1 MKKIALLISLSITF
15 SSAIYAQDIT
25 PDSWVDDDSDTKIS
39 LPVGQNAPDGLKG
52 RVSILKAA
60 GGKEEIFKI
69 KVSDAAGDMFAI
81 RNATA
86 LDGIFIPAIYSHNQ
100 TDNRISL
107 SFGISTNPTN
117 DTGNEPLLKFEGRL
131 YTNGETETGVS
142 AVINRPLC
150 SWTNLNVVKM
160 QMSAAGNLGIGITSP
175 QAQLHTSGT
184 VRFAG
189 IPTNGGTSIVM
200 ADGAGNLSRQNLPYN
215 ATIPFI
221 NTSSND
227 NVLQK
232 FNSGN
237 ILVNSQIID
246 NGNNIGI
253 GGSPTTN
260 GKLTIY
266 GTLHMMSDERT
277 KTHIVKMDNA
287 LEKIDKLNGY
297 YYEWKEN
304 GTQTEVGLLAQ
315 EVEKVLPEAVSE
327 NEKGTKFLNYDGL
340 IPVLTEA
347 IKEQQKLIKAQGLEL
362 EKLKKEVEALKRK

>member
-1 MKKIALLISLSITF
+1 MKKITFLL
-15 SSAIYAQDIT
+15 SAIVLC
-25 PDSWVDDDSDTKIS
+25 S
-39 LPVGQNAPDGLKG
+39 
-52 RVSILKAA
+52 
-60 GGKEEIFKI
+60 I
-69 KVSDAAGDMFAI
+69 KVSAQDTTPDRWIDNNNETNITIPSGGRINIIKTPESSYSSQDEIKRIRMFDSANDYFSI
-81 RNATA
+81 RNATG
-86 LDGIFIPAIYSHNQ
+86 LDNRFIPWLIGYNE
-100 TDNRISL
+100 TDARVSMFV
-107 SFGISTNPTN
+107 SGITTPLN
-117 DTGNEPLLKFEGRL
+117 DVSSGEAVLKFDARR
-131 YTNGETETGVS
+131 YNNGDFTSGGGP
-142 AVINRPLC
+142 IQNRTLF
-150 SWTNLNVVKM
+150 SWGSYLSTYML
-160 QMSAAGNLGIGITSP
+160 MSAEGNLGLGLGITSP

-200 ADGAGNLSRQNLPYN
+200 ADGAGNLSRQNLPAN
-215 ATIPFI
+215 AAIPFI

-237 ILVNSQIID
+237 ILVNSQITD
-246 NGNNIGI
+246 NGSNIGI

-277 KTHIVKMDNA
+277 KTHIVKMENA